1 MRRLFPI
8 VFGVGLVGLALVSP
22 TGLSG
27 QQTAGQATDIVHYD
41 EAKLSK
47 PTYGVRMEHNV
58 LVPMRDGVRLSV
70 DIYRPDADGTFP
82 VILVRTPYNNNSP
95 NAVEQSTWFAERGYV
110 VVQQE
115 KATTRKLTRLPAATR
130 SHPC

>member
-47 PTYGVRMEHNV
+47 PTLR
-58 LVPMRDGVRLSV
+58 R
-70 DIYRPDADGTFP
+70 ADGTQRP
-82 VILVRTPYNNNSP
+82 RSYAGRREAIGRYLPSRRRRYVPGHSRAHALQQQLTERSR
-95 NAVEQSTWFAERGYV
+95 AVHMV
-110 VVQQE
+110 
-115 KATTRKLTRLPAATR
+115 
-130 SHPC
+130 C